1 MELKSN
7 ILMIGTAHIS
17 EKSASEVKEVIEREK
32 PKIVAV
38 ELCHRRLQVLRDEI
52 QSEIKINDILKGNV
66 YYFLASWLL
75 AYVQNK
81 ISSNVGVK
89 PGVEFLAAIEA
100 AEKTGSQLA
109 LVDRDI
115 QITLQR
121 FWTKMTF
128 LEKIKMIFALL
139 SAIFEVG
146 KEEID
151 LDTITQKD
159 VVDQMMQELREFSP
173 RAAEVLVDERDAYI
187 AGNLLKLAEKGK
199 VVAVVGAGHIAGIK
213 RYLDNPELIPKLENL
228 TYLPK
233 KRFNFS
239 SILTWLFILII
250 AFLLALLLIAGISLQ
265 HLLFSI
271 AILFLC
277 QGIFSSLAV
286 ILAGGHVYSALVA
299 FSLAWFAFLNP
310 FLAIGWLAGYAEAI
324 MRPPKKEDFN
334 LRKIESLKQLYKN
347 RLFRIILIA
356 ALANL
361 GSMLGTLIGAWLM
374 FSYTG
379 VSLETLKDS
388 FWIALSEVFH
398 YFSAAICSFS

>member
-1 MELKSN
+1 MKYLIERKSN
-7 ILMIGTAHIS
+7 IVIIGTAHIS
-17 EKSASEVKEVIEREK
+17 EKSSNEVKEVIEREK
-32 PKIVAV
+32 PNIVAV
-38 ELCHRRLQVLRDEI
+38 ELCERRLKVLRDEI
-52 QSEIKINDILKGNV
+52 QNEVKINDILKGNV

-81 ISSNVGVK
+81 IGSNVGVK
-89 PGVEFLAAIEA
+89 PGAEFLVAIEA
-100 AEKTGSQLA
+100 AEKVGAELA

-128 LEKIKMIFALL
+128 SEKIKMIFSLL

-151 LDTITQKD
+151 LDSITRRD
-159 VVDQMMQELREFSP
+159 IVDQMMQELREFSP

-187 AGNLLKLAEKGK
+187 AGNLLNLAQRGK
-199 VVAVVGAGHIAGIK
+199 VVAVVGAGHIPGIK
-213 RYLDNPELIPKLENL
+213 KYLDNPILIPKLENL
-228 TYLPK
+228 SILPR
-233 KRFNFS
+233 KRFNFL
-239 SILTWLFILII
+239 SILSWLFIFII
-250 AFLLALLLIAGISLQ
+250 AFLCALLLIAGLSLQ
-265 HLLFSI
+265 HLLLAI

-286 ILAGGHVYSALVA
+286 VLAGGHIYSALVA
-299 FSLAWFAFLNP
+299 FFLAWFAFLNP
-310 FLAIGWLAGYAEAI
+310 FIAIGWLVGYVEAVK
-324 MRPPKKEDFN
+324 RPPMKEDFN
-334 LRKIESLKQLYKN
+334 LRKIESLRELYKN

-361 GSMLGTLIGAWLM
+361 GSMLGTFIGTWFM

-388 FWIALSEVFH
+388 FWIALSK
-398 YFSAAICSFS
+398 FSHF